1 MRLKSKGKANLTK
14 KTECEQSKPIELTKV
29 SIENINKTFME
40 RFTPWFH
47 LLISIVAVSVSVY
60 SVYFSVTKTSEI
72 SQQNIAQQKISWTLT
87 LLSQLTSNNPDL
99 QKFAATTFAALYD
112 KGAVPNELLPALQE
126 AAGNPKTNPDA
137 AMILRN
143 LLGSSRYPSTIQLGT
158 NILNCLF
165 PVSLD
170 NRRFIRIGAENGRYF
185 ISVIVSYDD
194 TVDFEIVN
202 NVPRSNALSNVF
214 TTHSGTLV
222 VNSLKTGDLIYKVD
236 VGREI
241 IVSYNNNVIK
251 ITEDKIIAG
260 GSTLVGNSIN
270 TGVGIILHKNGSTG
284 IGGSVGNIPKRVM
297 ELYKRALAKNR

>member
-1 MRLKSKGKANLTK
+1 MKSKGKANVTK

-29 SIENINKTFME
+29 SIEKINRTFME
-40 RFTPWFH
+40 RLTPWLH

-143 LLGSSRYPSTIQLGT
+143 LLGSNRYPSSIQLGT

-170 NRRFIRIGAENGRYF
+170 NSRFIRIGEENGRYF
-185 ISVIVSYDD
+185 ISVIVSCDD

-236 VGREI
+236 VGSEI
-241 IVSYNNNVIK
+241 IVSYNNKVMK

-260 GSTLVGNSIN
+260 GITLGSNSIN
-270 TGVGIILHKNGSTG
+270 TGVGIILHKNGGTG

>member
-1 MRLKSKGKANLTK
+1 MRLKSKGKANITK

-40 RFTPWFH
+40 SFTPWVH
-47 LLISIVAVSVSVY
+47 LLISVVAVSVSVY
-60 SVYFSVTKTSEI
+60 SVYFSVTKASEI
-72 SQQNIAQQKISWTLT
+72 AQQNIAQQKISWTLT

-143 LLGSSRYPSTIQLGT
+143 LLGSNRYPSTIQLGT
-158 NILNCLF
+158 NILSCLF

-170 NRRFIRIGAENGRYF
+170 NRRFIRIGSENGRYF
-185 ISVIVSYDD
+185 ISVIASYDN

-202 NVPRSNALSNVF
+202 NAPRSNALSNVF

-236 VGREI
+236 VGSEI
-241 IVSYNNNVIK
+241 TVFYNNKVIK
-251 ITEDKIIAG
+251 ITEDKIIADG
-260 GSTLVGNSIN
+260 TTLVGNSIN
-270 TGVGIILHKNGSTG
+270 TGVGIILHKNGSIG
-284 IGGSVGNIPKRVM
+284 IGGSVGNIPKPVM
-297 ELYKRALAKNR
+297 ELYKRALVKNR